1 MVMSKMLEVRETLLL
16 KEKDILK
23 EITSDIT
30 RRDQNR
36 REISRLKS
44 IRDQVIKIMDK
55 LTDKMTSTIKP
66 DMLRLKLKIED
77 EILRGRTGDS
87 DSDMKEEC
95 EECEVLVFVLNQL
108 KTLLLICDSPA
119 PITDI
124 DIPEAG
130 SQVVFRP
137 RKIDCGPESLETAR
151 RHFSDIIDMLDN
163 KITTAYLNIFLNQKD
178 QMESLDVYKDL
189 KVEVEDLFTR
199 SMMGSF
205 AELETEVRRVSH
217 NVEPLLS
224 SCRAAC
230 HLSSKC
236 DDCVDTLLASNI
248 EKFQSF
254 INRLQN
260 TDDDLS
266 KTDVRSK
273 LITMIDENNRM
284 ERNIVVWK
292 AMNQTLEE
300 CDLQRLETYRSI
312 KEPLWMLVN
321 ISLQYEGSAELEAS
335 LVTMMELLKEK
346 RQVHC
351 QQTISCES
359 QERENLQQVLEK
371 LDHLIESAF
380 FKSKSDP
387 DMLQKNLTIGM
398 IDILNMLEIRVQN
411 IFEEKLRCREEIE
424 MIKTRYM

>member
-1 MVMSKMLEVRETLLL
+1 
-16 KEKDILK
+16 
-23 EITSDIT
+23 
-30 RRDQNR
+30 
-36 REISRLKS
+36 
-44 IRDQVIKIMDK
+44 
-55 LTDKMTSTIKP
+55 
-66 DMLRLKLKIED
+66 
-77 EILRGRTGDS
+77 
-87 DSDMKEEC
+87 
-95 EECEVLVFVLNQL
+95 
-108 KTLLLICDSPA
+108 
-119 PITDI
+119 
-124 DIPEAG
+124 
-130 SQVVFRP
+130 
-137 RKIDCGPESLETAR
+137 
-151 RHFSDIIDMLDN
+151 
-163 KITTAYLNIFLNQKD
+163 
-178 QMESLDVYKDL
+178 
-189 KVEVEDLFTR
+189 
-199 SMMGSF
+199 MGSF
-205 AELETEVRRVSH
+205 EELETEVRRVSH

-248 EKFQSF
+248 EKFQSL

-260 TDDDLS
+260 TDDDQS

-300 CDLQRLETYRSI
+300 CDQQRLETYRSI